1 MNSRRKIKFVHQGQY
16 VAEVAIEVSDTDN
29 SWSPTISLDDA
40 YKLDEVRDALKQGD
54 LKAAARYGRVYEL
67 RPIVN
72 AQ

>member
-16 VAEVAIEVSDTDN
+16 VAEVAVDVSDTDD